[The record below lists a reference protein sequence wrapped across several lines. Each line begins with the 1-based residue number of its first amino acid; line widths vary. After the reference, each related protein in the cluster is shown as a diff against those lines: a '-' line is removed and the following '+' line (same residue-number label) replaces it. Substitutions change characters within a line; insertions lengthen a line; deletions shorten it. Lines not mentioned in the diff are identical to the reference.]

1 MSQRCLGQ
9 FYLPNDTPAPQGT
22 PSLRAQVIVFRVT
35 SLVLLSALLFFASGC
50 AAMKPLNGIP
60 ARYMPNAF
68 KPSSRSG
75 KKTINLSLLRQTPPP
90 RYLLDS
96 GDVLAIYIEG
106 VLGDRRQVP
115 PVHFPQNQQTPPSFG
130 FPIPVRDDGTI
141 SLPMSQPID
150 VRGMTVG
157 QVEQAIRKR
166 LTVDKNVL
174 KPGRERILVSLQR
187 PRSYRVLVIR
197 QEAGASNVNI
207 TSGGRGQV
215 NPGVLKRGAGQVVA
229 LPAYQNDVLHA
240 LAKTGGLPGLDAEN
254 AIYIIRNGAS
264 QTRQQQIPIIPP
276 SPSAG
281 GRGLP
286 QSRRNIRRSRQTIRQ
301 VSHTTVNQ
309 HQSSEAPL
317 TSYAGP
323 QFGGHSEATNGAM
336 FPQAGF
342 GFQNGSFPHSGFSSS
357 GGMLDDPT
365 VGNPNII
372 RIPVRLSTG
381 EYPQFSEQDIIL
393 QDGDIVF
400 IETRETEIF
409 YTGGLLGGG
418 QYTLPRDYD
427 LDILGAISI
436 AESTTQGGGSSGG
449 GRQTG
454 GVSALNQ
461 DVTIGA
467 SNVVILRTLPN
478 GKQVPIQVDLYKALR
493 NPEERI
499 AIQPGDYIVLQYTKW
514 EATWAFMERHLLEGA
529 LFTLSSAQ
537 LTTGN

>member
-9 FYLPNDTPAPQGT
+9 FHLSNNIPALQGVS
-22 PSLRAQVIVFRVT
+22 SLRVQVIVFRVT
-35 SLVLLSALLFFASGC
+35 SLVLLSTLLFFASGC
-50 AAMKPLNGIP
+50 AAMKPLSGIP

-141 SLPMSQPID
+141 SLPMSRPLD

-166 LTVDKNVL
+166 LTLDKEVL

-264 QTRQQQIPIIPP
+264 QVRQQHIPMIPP

-281 GRGLP
+281 GRGVP
-286 QSRRNIRRSRQTIRQ
+286 QSRRNIRRGNQTIQQ
-301 VSHTTVNQ
+301 VSNTTASQ
-309 HQSSEAPL
+309 YRSLETPL
-317 TSYAGP
+317 TSPAGP
-323 QFGGHSEATNGAM
+323 QFGGHSETTNGAM
-336 FPQAGF
+336 FPQTGF
-342 GFQNGSFPHSGFSSS
+342 GFQRGVPRSGFSSDRMS
-357 GGMLDDPT
+357 DDPT
-365 VGNPNII
+365 VGNRNI
-372 RIPVRLSTG
+372 
-381 EYPQFSEQDIIL
+381 
-393 QDGDIVF
+393 
-400 IETRETEIF
+400 TR
-409 YTGGLLGGG
+409 
-418 QYTLPRDYD
+418 
-427 LDILGAISI
+427 
-436 AESTTQGGGSSGG
+436 
-449 GRQTG
+449 
-454 GVSALNQ
+454 
-461 DVTIGA
+461 
-467 SNVVILRTLPN
+467 
-478 GKQVPIQVDLYKALR
+478 
-493 NPEERI
+493 
-499 AIQPGDYIVLQYTKW
+499 
-514 EATWAFMERHLLEGA
+514 
-529 LFTLSSAQ
+529 
-537 LTTGN
+537 